1 MTDPNPKEVGMAD
14 NDTPNTQPFSQWLFQ
29 QRSGAT
35 HAELTDALAEVGA
48 AVMET
53 GKPGEVV
60 LRIKVSKASKKG
72 GHQMLVADDV
82 IVKAPKPARDE
93 SLFFFD
99 ERTGSL
105 TRTDPLQPSLP
116 LQEVPAPDTKRLKE
130 A

>member
-1 MTDPNPKEVGMAD
+1 MSDIDPIPE
-14 NDTPNTQPFSQWLFQ
+14 PQPFSQWLFA

-35 HAELTDALAEVGA
+35 HGELTDALAVVGQ

-53 GKPGEVV
+53 GKTGEIV

-72 GHQMLVADDV
+72 GHQMLVSDEV
-82 IVKAPKPARDE
+82 VTKVPKPARDE

-116 LQEVPAPDTKRLKE
+116 LQEVPRATDRLKE

>member
-1 MTDPNPKEVGMAD
+1 MAD
-14 NDTPNTQPFSQWLFQ
+14 DEPTPQPFSQWLFA
-29 QRSGAT
+29 QRNGTT

-53 GKPGEVV
+53 GKAGEVV
-60 LRIKVSKASKKG
+60 LRIKVQKASKKG
-72 GHQMLVADDV
+72 GHQMLVSDEV
-82 IVKAPKPARDE
+82 QVKAPKPARDE

-105 TRTDPLQPSLP
+105 TRTDPHQPSLP
-116 LQEVPAPDTKRLKE
+116 LQEVPKPDTQRLKE

>member
-1 MTDPNPKEVGMAD
+1 MSGDPENE
-14 NDTPNTQPFSQWLFQ
+14 TQPTEPFSRWLFQ
-29 QRSGAT
+29 QRNGAT

-82 IVKAPKPARDE
+82 TVKAPRPSRDE

-105 TRTDPLQPSLP
+105 TRTDPLQPALP
-116 LQEVPAPDTKRLKE
+116 LQEVPAIDTKRLKE